1 MGGLNLQM
9 GARNGAKQARQKDDF
24 YATSPKAVE
33 LFLNALKKDNY
44 SLNSKIWECA
54 CGQGHISKVLI
65 NNGFEVFS
73 SDLIPRGYSENIFDF
88 LNDDCNI
95 DLTNTDI
102 LTNPPYKKAKEFVL
116 RGLELLNNGNR
127 LILFLKIRFLEG
139 ERRFQQI
146 FRNTPP
152 RYVYVHVTRQS
163 CAMDGNFDE
172 YCKNS
177 GSECY
182 AWIIWEK
189 GSEKETILRWIEE
202 KEN

>member
-152 RYVYVHVTRQS
+152 DTFMCMLLGNLVQWTGILTNIVKIAEANVTH
-163 CAMDGNFDE
+163 G
-172 YCKNS
+172 
-177 GSECY
+177 
-182 AWIIWEK
+182 
-189 GSEKETILRWIEE
+189 
-202 KEN
+202 